1 MDVIGEMRALGFSQ
15 YEATAYV
22 GLLKNYPL
30 SGYALSKVS
39 GIPRSRIYEV
49 LGNLVKKQVVLEES
63 REKTPLYYPVDPKMV
78 TARLQRDYA
87 RIFKGFSTRAGA
99 LYAREAENRQLVVV
113 QGRREI
119 IDLLRLL
126 IGGAKSRIAL
136 SVWRQEL
143 DEIREEVDKAL
154 DRGVVLRGICLGGES
169 PYGDLHP
176 HRRMDRY
183 VEAKKQRFMAAIIDG
198 SHTLSGI
205 LSRGAESKVSWS
217 RDEGFT
223 EVFEDYIV
231 HDLVVNMY
239 SAALNEEDRGA
250 HGRYED
256 FSDQV
261 HEYYF
266 NHGRK
271 PKLSIPGN

>member
-1 MDVIGEMRALGFSQ
+1 MELVADMKELGFSQ
-15 YEATAYV
+15 YEARAYLA
-22 GLLKNYPL
+22 LLAEYPL

-63 REKTPLYYPVDPKMV
+63 REKTPLYYPVDPEMV
-78 TARLQRDYA
+78 TARMQRDYA
-87 RIFKGFSTRAGA
+87 RLFKGFSARAGA

-113 QGRREI
+113 QGRKEI
-119 IDLLRLL
+119 IDLLTLL
-126 IGGAKSRIAL
+126 IRGAESRIAL

-143 DEIREEVDKAL
+143 DEIRSEVDKAL
-154 DRGVVLRGICLGGES
+154 DRGVCLRGICLGGDS
-169 PYGDLHP
+169 PYADLVS

-183 VEAKKQRFMAAIIDG
+183 VEAKSQRFMAAVIDG

-239 SAALNEEDRGA
+239 SAALKGRDMAA
-250 HGRYED
+250 HDRYEA

-266 NHGRK
+266 NHGKK
-271 PKLSIPGN
+271 PVLSI